1 MTDNF
6 APIKKFIQS
15 HLSFRTRD
23 NKNFLRAR
31 ISSPQGGIQKIPMKL
46 LNNLRFS
53 TILLTVLFAG
63 SALLGS
69 LYMAKHNQR
78 PLLQTMLDRTDAFL
92 HDLHGQPPKGTGF
105 IAVDSYASFDPSQKK
120 EPQTTKIAGTIKRG
134 ESIDT
139 SLRRQNI
146 STDIRLSIID
156 ALRNKLDFKR
166 IKPADN
172 YMLQLDNNGAL
183 ASFSYESSPLD
194 ILTIKNSDNG
204 YQVSKAPIELER
216 KKVKITGEISS
227 SLFGAFAD
235 KNEDMRLVYAFAD
248 IFASKIDF
256 NTEIQPGDR
265 FCLVV
270 DKYYKNGELV
280 GYGKIEAA
288 QYFRT
293 KGPSLEAY
301 IYGSAS
307 GKDTYYDQDGLA
319 VGASFLRSPVPVG
332 KLTSTF
338 TYQRRHPITG
348 EIKPHLGIDL
358 AAPVGTPI
366 MAVADGKIID
376 LGPNGGF
383 GNQIVIA
390 HNGDFKTYYGH
401 LSGFKQGLHRGSL
414 VNKKDIIG
422 YVGSTGMSTGPHL
435 DYRVQQHTVFKDP
448 FGMTFKPE
456 IALLGKDLRQFKQEV
471 RTVEQLAD
479 FASFTPHTQVL
490 KVSNLTITKEHDI
503 TLL

>member
-1 MTDNF
+1 MSL
-6 APIKKFIQS
+6 KF
-15 HLSFRTRD
+15 T
-23 NKNFLRAR
+23 KNHSYRL
-31 ISSPQGGIQKIPMKL
+31 
-46 LNNLRFS
+46 
-53 TILLTVLFAG
+53 ILLAIVVTG
-63 SALLGS
+63 SALIGNLCMTKQS
-69 LYMAKHNQR
+69 QR

-92 HDLHGQPPKGTGF
+92 HDRPNYPQKGSDF
-105 IAVDSYASFDPSQKK
+105 IAVNSYASFDPSQKIDQ
-120 EPQTTKIAGTIKRG
+120 PLTKISGRIKRG
-134 ESIDT
+134 ESFDS

-146 STDIRLSIID
+146 ATDIRLSLID
-156 ALRNKLDFKR
+156 ALQSKLDFRR
-166 IKPADN
+166 IKPEDN
-172 YMLQLDNNGAL
+172 YMLQLDNNGNL

-216 KKVKITGEISS
+216 KKIKITGEISS

-288 QYFRT
+288 QYYRL
-293 KGPSLEAY
+293 KGATLEAY
-301 IYGSAS
+301 RHASAS
-307 GKDTYYDQDGLA
+307 GKDTYFDQDGLA
-319 VGASFLRSPVPVG
+319 VGTSFLRSPVPVG
-332 KLTSTF
+332 KLSSNF

-348 EIKPHLGIDL
+348 QIKPHLGIDL
-358 AAPVGTPI
+358 SAPIGTPI

-376 LGPNGGF
+376 LGSNGGF

-401 LSGFKQGLHRGSL
+401 LSGFKKGLSRGNL
-414 VNKKDIIG
+414 VSKKDIIG
-422 YVGSTGMSTGPHL
+422 YVGSTGISTGPHL
-435 DYRVQQHTVFKDP
+435 DYRVQHHTVFQDP
-448 FGMTFKPE
+448 FGMTFKSE
-456 IALLGKDLRQFKQEV
+456 LVLAGKDLRQFKQEV
-471 RTVEQLAD
+471 QSMVKLAD
-479 FASFTPHTQVL
+479 FASFTPLPQVL
-490 KVSNLTITKEHDI
+490 KVSNLTITKEHNI